1 MSLKNRNN
9 PTEAELEIL
18 QLLWEYGPST
28 VRFINEKQ
36 NEEKDLPAE
45 HAGKAGVGYTTTLKV
60 MQIMAEKG
68 MLSVNKESR
77 QHIYTPTLDEN
88 ETKSKLLD
96 GFLKKTFSGSAMKMV
111 MQALGNHKPSK
122 EELDEIKTLIE
133 KIEHQSRKKSE
144 NNKKS

>member
-1 MSLKNRNN
+1 MSLKSKYN

-18 QLLWEYGPST
+18 QILWQYGPST

-36 NEEKDLPAE
+36 NEKKEA
-45 HAGKAGVGYTTTLKV
+45 GYTTTLKI

-77 QHIYTPTLDEN
+77 QHVYTPTLDED

-122 EELDEIKTLIE
+122 KELDEIKDLIE
-133 KIEHQSRKKSE
+133 KIENQSE
-144 NNKKS
+144 NKNDK

>member
-1 MSLKNRNN
+1 MSLKSKYN
-9 PTEAELEIL
+9 PTESELEIL

-36 NEEKDLPAE
+36 NEEKSLSAKQ
-45 HAGKAGVGYTTTLKV
+45 AGKAGVGYTTTLKI

-68 MLSVNKESR
+68 MLDVNKNSR
-77 QHIYTPTLDEN
+77 QHIYTPSLDED

-111 MQALGNHKPSK
+111 MQALGNHNPSK
-122 EELDEIKTLIE
+122 EELDEIKNLIHE
-133 KIEHQSRKKSE
+133 IENNPKKS
-144 NNKKS
+144 

>member
-1 MSLKNRNN
+1 MSLKSKYN
-9 PTEAELEIL
+9 PTESELEIL
-18 QLLWEYGPST
+18 QLLWKNGPST

-36 NEEKDLPAE
+36 KEEKE
-45 HAGKAGVGYTTTLKV
+45 VGYTTTLKI

-68 MLSVNKESR
+68 MLAVNKESR
-77 QHIYTPTLDEN
+77 QHIYTPTVDEE

-122 EELDEIKTLIE
+122 EELDEIKNLIKE
-133 KIEHQSRKKSE
+133 IENKSKK
-144 NNKKS
+144 